1 MKTMVTGFL
10 MAGLLLGMLSP
21 AGAEDV
27 VLFSAA
33 ASGADAWVWEGAK
46 LTSQDGKLVLAR
58 AAGDV
63 GDVYLQDRFAYIP
76 EATLDVNVDS
86 VIAGTYSVQVLA
98 FKGATYLG
106 ALDLLK
112 DTSQIGLKTYQLGK
126 MALPAG
132 TETIT
137 FKLWVSKTIGS
148 ATVLDD
154 LKYYVQVDPA
164 LVAFD
169 KVIDAATVATAE
181 QVDWMPGDGGGVMTL
196 QTNATMGSIVLS
208 DQIARPLKGTLILDV
223 ADVKNGTLTAQL
235 CAFDGSGGYL
245 DSVDVIKKATAG
257 MSIPLG
263 PVAWPDGT
271 STFQVKVWIGGSAG
285 ASATIKRVLVLK

>member
-1 MKTMVTGFL
+1 MKVTAMCL
-10 MAGLLLGMLSP
+10 VAGLSLGVVQS
-21 AGAEDV
+21 AVAEDV
-27 VLFSAA
+27 VLFSASVA
-33 ASGADAWVWEGAK
+33 GPDAWVWEGAK
-46 LTSQDGKLVLAR
+46 LTQQEGKLTLAR
-58 AAGDV
+58 AAGDF

-76 EATLDVNVDS
+76 EASLVVDVDS
-86 VIAGTYSVQVLA
+86 VVAGTYSVQVLA

-112 DTSQIGLKTYQLGK
+112 DTSQVGSKTYQLGK
-126 MALPAG
+126 LAIPAG

-148 ATVLDD
+148 ATVLNE
-154 LKYYVQVDPA
+154 LKYYVPVDPA

-169 KVIDAATVATAE
+169 KVLDVSTVASAE
-181 QVDWMPGDGGGVMTL
+181 QVDWMPGAGGGVMVL
-196 QTNATMGSIVLS
+196 QTNAALGSVVLS
-208 DQIARPLKGTLILDV
+208 DQIARPLKGTLVIDV
-223 ADVKNGTLTAQL
+223 ADVKDGTLTAQL

-245 DSVDVIKKATAG
+245 DSIDVIKKATAG

-271 STFQVKVWIGGSAG
+271 STFQVKVWLGGSAG